1 MAAPLFIDFRR
12 RLGYYGSTKRAAPW
26 PAAIWEGELLKKA
39 VFFWIMSV
47 VLAAAAVVGL
57 LLSGGDGIW
66 GILFLALLFL
76 SLFGGGTTATITT
89 LRAAGGKDASEKWLD
104 ANQWEKPLSLKHGSL
119 SLYFNNQTGE
129 LAIFDRRES
138 KKAPARILAYQEI
151 TNSGVYQENAK
162 GKSSVQLVIQLV
174 SGEPYV
180 IAVTDG
186 TPPPD
191 SPEVQSA
198 LAFSKKVNE
207 LLSMMAFENAAG
219 VEPGKRY
226 LIAKC
231 YNCGQLLH
239 GEAGKSGW
247 CPKCKADVRMPE
259 L

>member
-1 MAAPLFIDFRR
+1 MAGRH
-12 RLGYYGSTKRAAPW
+12 LG
-26 PAAIWEGELLKKA
+26 GEHLKKA
-39 VFFWIMSV
+39 VFFWMISV
-47 VLAAAAVVGL
+47 VLVVAAVFGL
-57 LLSGGDGIW
+57 LLSGGDGVL
-66 GILFLALLFL
+66 GILFLVLLFL
-76 SLFGGGTTATITT
+76 ALFGGGAAATVTT
-89 LRAAGGKDASEKWLD
+89 LRASGGEDGSEKWLK
-104 ANQWEKPLSLKHGSL
+104 ANQWDKPLSLKHDSL
-119 SLYFNNQTGE
+119 SLYFNNQAGE

-186 TPPPD
+186 PLSSD
-191 SPEVQSA
+191 SPELQAA
-198 LAFSKKVNE
+198 LAFAKKVNE

-231 YNCGQLLH
+231 HNCGQLLH

>member
-1 MAAPLFIDFRR
+1 MVRR
-12 RLGYYGSTKRAAPW
+12 YLG
-26 PAAIWEGELLKKA
+26 GEFLKKA
-39 VFFWIMSV
+39 VFFWIISV
-47 VLAAAAVVGL
+47 VLVVAAVFGL
-57 LLSGGDGIW
+57 LLSGGNGIL

-76 SLFGGGTTATITT
+76 ALFGGGITATITT
-89 LRAAGGKDASEKWLD
+89 LRAAGGGDASEKWLE
-104 ANQWEKPLSLKHGSL
+104 ANQWEKPLSLKYDNL
-119 SLYFNNQTGE
+119 SLYFNNQSGE

-162 GKSSVQLVIQLV
+162 GNSSIQLVIQLV

-180 IAVTDG
+180 IAVTNG
-186 TPPPD
+186 TPPSD
-191 SPEVQSA
+191 SPEVQAA
-198 LAFSKKVNE
+198 LAFAKKVNE
-207 LLSMMAFENAAG
+207 LLSMMAYENAAG

-247 CPKCKADVRMPE
+247 CPKCKVDVQMPE